1 MKTPQ
6 DKRKHIS
13 IVTPCYNE
21 EPNVEELYR
30 QVKAQFDLLAHRYD
44 YEHIFI
50 DNASTDG
57 TVRVLKQLAQKDRR
71 VKIIVNAMNF
81 GHIRSPFYGLC
92 QAKGDAVMLIVADLQ
107 DPPELIP
114 QFLEQWE
121 NGHRVV
127 VGVKNKS
134 KENPLMYAVRTG
146 FYKVIKAISETR
158 QVENFTGFGL
168 YDQTFIRLLRS
179 VDDPYPYMRGLVAE
193 YGGQLGQVF
202 YTQPKRLHGKT
213 HNNFYTLYDMAMLGF
228 VNHSKVP
235 LRMASFT
242 GFAVGTASLL
252 VALIYLVYKLCY
264 WDSFQLG
271 SAPLVTGLFFLG
283 AVQLFFLGI
292 VGEYVGSIFTQVR
305 HRPLVIEQER
315 INFDHEQPDHT
326 PQQCPPISSADKSH
340 SDPENEN
347 T

>member
-1 MKTPQ
+1 M
-6 DKRKHIS
+6 KHIS

-30 QVKAQFDLLAHRYD
+30 QVRAQFDRLSDRYT

-57 TVRVLKQLAQKDRR
+57 TVDVLRRLAAEDKN

-92 QAKGDAVMLIVADLQ
+92 QATGDAVMLMVADLQ

-114 QFLEQWE
+114 QFLELWE
-121 NGHRVV
+121 QGHRVV

-134 KENPLMYAVRTG
+134 KENPVVYALRTA
-146 FYKVIKAISETR
+146 FYKVIKAVSETR

-168 YDQTFIRLLRS
+168 YDQTFIQLLRS
-179 VDDPYPYMRGLVAE
+179 IDDPYPYMRGLVAE
-193 YGGQLGQVF
+193 YGGDLGEVF
-202 YTQPKRLHGKT
+202 YTQPRRLAGHT

-235 LRMASFT
+235 LRLASFI
-242 GFAVGTASLL
+242 GFVCGILSLF
-252 VALIYLVYKLCY
+252 VALAYFVYKLCN
-264 WDSFQLG
+264 WDNFDAG
-271 SAPLVTGLFFLG
+271 IAPLVIGLFFFG
-283 AVQLFFLGI
+283 SIQLFFLGI
-292 VGEYVGSIFTQVR
+292 VGEYVGSILTQVR
-305 HRPLVIEQER
+305 RRPLVIEKER
-315 INFDHEQPDHT
+315 INF
-326 PQQCPPISSADKSH
+326 
-340 SDPENEN
+340 
-347 T
+347 

>member
-1 MKTPQ
+1 MK
-6 DKRKHIS
+6 KIS

-21 EPNVEELYR
+21 EPNVEELYQ
-30 QVKAQFDLLAHRYD
+30 QVKAQFEQLRDRYT

-50 DNASTDG
+50 DNASTDR
-57 TVRVLKQLAQKDRR
+57 TVEVLKGIARNDKN

-92 QAKGDAVMLIVADLQ
+92 QATGDAAMLMVADLQ

-121 NGHRVV
+121 AGRKVV
-127 VGVKNKS
+127 IGVKNKS
-134 KENPLMYAVRTG
+134 KENPLMYAVRSS
-146 FYKVIKAISETR
+146 FYKMIKAISETR
-158 QVENFTGFGL
+158 QVENYTGFGL
-168 YDQTFIRLLRS
+168 YDQTFVQLLRS
-179 VDDPYPYMRGLVAE
+179 IDDPYPYMRGLVAE
-193 YGGQLGQVF
+193 YGGDLGEVF
-202 YTQPKRLHGKT
+202 YTQPKRKHGKT

-235 LRMASFT
+235 LRMASFI
-242 GFAVGTASLL
+242 GFASGAISLL
-252 VALIYLVYKLCY
+252 VALVYFVYKLCY

-271 SAPLVTGLFFLG
+271 QAPLIIGLFFF
-283 AVQLFFLGI
+283 ASVQLFFLGI

-315 INFDHEQPDHT
+315 INFET
-326 PQQCPPISSADKSH
+326 
-340 SDPENEN
+340 
-347 T
+347 

>member
-1 MKTPQ
+1 MK
-6 DKRKHIS
+6 KIS

-21 EPNVEELYR
+21 EPNVEELYK
-30 QVKAQFDLLAHRYD
+30 QVKAQFLLLQDRYT

-57 TVRVLKQLAQKDRR
+57 TVSVLKGLAAQDPN

-92 QAKGDAVMLIVADLQ
+92 QATGDAAMLIVADLQ

-114 QFLEQWE
+114 QFLQQWE
-121 NGHRVV
+121 QGHKVV

-134 KENPLMYAVRTG
+134 KENPLMYALRTS
-146 FYKVIKAISETR
+146 FYKMIKAISETR

-168 YDQTFIRLLRS
+168 YDQTFVQLLRS
-179 VDDPYPYMRGLVAE
+179 VNDPYPYMRGLVAE
-193 YGGQLGQVF
+193 YGGDLGEVF

-235 LRMASFT
+235 LRMASFL
-242 GFAVGTASLL
+242 GFAGSAVSLL
-252 VALIYLVYKLCY
+252 VAIVYFIYKLFY

-271 SAPLVTGLFFLG
+271 FAPLIIGLFFF
-283 AVQLFFLGI
+283 ASIQLFFLGI

-315 INFDHEQPDHT
+315 VNFDEEQ
-326 PQQCPPISSADKSH
+326 
-340 SDPENEN
+340 
-347 T
+347 

>member
-1 MKTPQ
+1 M
-6 DKRKHIS
+6 KHIS

-30 QVKAQFDLLAHRYD
+30 QVRAQFDRLSDRYT

-57 TVRVLKQLAQKDRR
+57 TVGVLRRLAAEDKN

-92 QAKGDAVMLIVADLQ
+92 QATGDAVMLMVADLQ

-114 QFLEQWE
+114 QFLELWE
-121 NGHRVV
+121 QGHRVV

-134 KENPLMYAVRTG
+134 KENPMVYALRTA
-146 FYKVIKAISETR
+146 FYKVIKAVSETR

-168 YDQTFIRLLRS
+168 YDQTFIQLLRS
-179 VDDPYPYMRGLVAE
+179 IDDPYPYMRGLVAE
-193 YGGQLGQVF
+193 YGGDLGEVF
-202 YTQPKRLHGKT
+202 YTQPRRMAGHT

-235 LRMASFT
+235 LRLASFI
-242 GFAVGTASLL
+242 GFVCGILSLF
-252 VALIYLVYKLCY
+252 VALAYFIYKLCN
-264 WDSFQLG
+264 WDNFDAG
-271 SAPLVTGLFFLG
+271 IAPLVIGLFFFG
-283 AVQLFFLGI
+283 SIQLFFLGI
-292 VGEYVGSIFTQVR
+292 VGEYVGSILTQVR
-305 HRPLVIEQER
+305 RRPLVIEKER
-315 INFDHEQPDHT
+315 INF
-326 PQQCPPISSADKSH
+326 
-340 SDPENEN
+340 
-347 T
+347 

>member
-1 MKTPQ
+1 MK
-6 DKRKHIS
+6 KIS

-21 EPNVEELYR
+21 EPNVEELYQ
-30 QVKAQFDLLAHRYD
+30 QVKAQFEQLCDRYT

-50 DNASTDG
+50 DNASTDR
-57 TVRVLKQLAQKDRR
+57 TVEVLKGIARNDKN

-92 QAKGDAVMLIVADLQ
+92 QATGDAAMLMVADLQ

-121 NGHRVV
+121 AGRKVV
-127 VGVKNKS
+127 IGVKNKS
-134 KENPLMYAVRTG
+134 KENPLMYAVRSS
-146 FYKVIKAISETR
+146 FYKMIKAISETR
-158 QVENFTGFGL
+158 QVENYTGFGL
-168 YDQTFIRLLRS
+168 YDQTFVQLLRS
-179 VDDPYPYMRGLVAE
+179 IDDPYPYMRGLVAE
-193 YGGQLGQVF
+193 YGGDLGEVF
-202 YTQPKRLHGKT
+202 YTQPKRKHGKT

-235 LRMASFT
+235 LRMASFI
-242 GFAVGTASLL
+242 GFASGAISLL
-252 VALIYLVYKLCY
+252 VALVYFVYKLCY

-271 SAPLVTGLFFLG
+271 QAPLIIGLFFF
-283 AVQLFFLGI
+283 ASVQLFFLGI

-315 INFDHEQPDHT
+315 INFET
-326 PQQCPPISSADKSH
+326 
-340 SDPENEN
+340 
-347 T
+347 